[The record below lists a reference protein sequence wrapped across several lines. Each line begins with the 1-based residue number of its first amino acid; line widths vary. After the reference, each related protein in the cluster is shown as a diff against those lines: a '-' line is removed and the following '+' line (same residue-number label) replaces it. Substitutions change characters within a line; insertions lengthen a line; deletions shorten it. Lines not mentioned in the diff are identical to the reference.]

1 MASLGLCPSPPA
13 IKKVPFHI
21 TELAVEPNILFADAE
36 AVQLIPSDE

>member
-1 MASLGLCPSPPA
+1 MACLVPSPPA

-21 TELAVEPNILFADAE
+21 MDGALEPIIVFADEE